1 MRMYEILEKKLNGGK
16 LTKKEI
22 GFFIKEYSKD
32 KVPDYIASTLLAA
45 IYINGMD
52 KEETTNLTLAMASSS
67 GQMDL
72 TSIKKGKKIIVDKHS
87 TGGVGDKVTLIVL
100 PIVAALGAPVAKMS
114 GRGLG
119 FTGGTADK
127 LESIEAMNIDI
138 PYERFIKQVKDI
150 NMCLITQSKDIA
162 VADKKLYALRDV
174 TATVASIPLIAS
186 SVMSKKIAAGAD
198 KIVLDVTCGTGAFM
212 KNKEE
217 AIALSKEMVEI
228 GKLANRETVA
238 VITDM
243 DQPLGKSVGNRLEIE
258 EVVEFLTASKT
269 KLNKYV
275 DAGLKEVVYEIAAY
289 ILLLAG
295 KGKNLDVLKEE
306 IEICITSGLAY
317 EKFLEFIKAQDG
329 KVTGKKIKY
338 KSEAKNEYLYKAK
351 ETGYIEQIHGE
362 KIGLSLVE
370 LGGGRE
376 KKEDTID
383 YSVGYIFERKVG
395 DYVKKG
401 DVILAVKYNDNI
413 KLERSL
419 KTIDSAIKISKE
431 KAKIENSHIIEIIK

>member
-1 MRMYEILEKKLNGGK
+1 MRMYDILEKKLNKGK
-16 LTKKEI
+16 LTKREI
-22 GFFIKEYSKD
+22 EYFVKEYSKD
-32 KVPDYIASTLLAA
+32 KMPDYMASTLLAA

-52 KEETTNLTLAMASSS
+52 KEEITNLTLAMAKSS

-72 TSIKKGKKIIVDKHS
+72 SSIKKGKKIIVDKHS
-87 TGGVGDKVTLIVL
+87 TGGVGDKITLIVL

-127 LESIEAMNIDI
+127 LESIKNMNIDI
-138 PYERFIKQVKDI
+138 PFEDFIKQVQDI

-162 VADKKLYALRDV
+162 IADKKLYALRDV
-174 TATVASIPLIAS
+174 TATVASLPLIAS

-198 KIVLDVTCGTGAFM
+198 KIVLDVTCGSGAFM
-212 KNKEE
+212 KTKEE

-228 GKLANRETVA
+228 GKLAGRETVA

-243 DQPLGKSVGNRLEIE
+243 DEPLGKCVGNSLEID
-258 EVVEFLTASKT
+258 EVIEFLTASKT
-269 KLNKYV
+269 KLDKYV
-275 DAGLKEVVYEIAAY
+275 DQDLKEVVYEIAAY

-295 KGKNLDVLKEE
+295 KGKHLEVLREE
-306 IEICITSGLAY
+306 VELCVTSKMAYNKFIE
-317 EKFLEFIKAQDG
+317 FVKAQG
-329 KVTGKKIKY
+329 GCVKGNKPVY
-338 KSEAKNEYLYKAK
+338 KEVAKNEYFVKAK
-351 ETGYIEQIHGE
+351 KSGYITEIHGE

-376 KKEDTID
+376 KKEDEID

-395 DYVKKG
+395 DYVKKD
-401 DVILAVKYNDNI
+401 DVIMTVKYNDED
-413 KLERSL
+413 KLKTAL
-419 KTIDSAIKISKE
+419 KTIDSAIKIEVKE
-431 KAKIENSHIIEIIK
+431 KDKLQSHIIDVIK